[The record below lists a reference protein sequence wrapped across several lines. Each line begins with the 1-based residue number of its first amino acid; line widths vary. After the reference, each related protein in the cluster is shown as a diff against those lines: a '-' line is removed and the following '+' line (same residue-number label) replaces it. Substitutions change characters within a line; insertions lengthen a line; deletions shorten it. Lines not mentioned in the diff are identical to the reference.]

1 VKIVIEHL
9 EPILSEWIYYEYESS
24 YKIVGDDLLI
34 TGIKIPGLPS
44 TPKRFNEVFD
54 PSEVII
60 LDPQADRKLSR
71 EDLNKAKAVVI
82 GGILGDHPPKGR
94 TKLLLSDKFPE
105 AMKRNI
111 GKYQFPIDGAV
122 LYTKLLMENKE
133 IKYVFGLQIKC
144 NYRGLENVIELPY
157 AYILIC
163 DRPYI
168 YEKLLNYLT
177 RGLKDCRI
185 YFDKEKIFMD
195 IENSVKT

>member
-1 VKIVIEHL
+1 
-9 EPILSEWIYYEYESS
+9 
-24 YKIVGDDLLI
+24 
-34 TGIKIPGLPS
+34 
-44 TPKRFNEVFD
+44 
-54 PSEVII
+54 
-60 LDPQADRKLSR
+60 
-71 EDLNKAKAVVI
+71 
-82 GGILGDHPPKGR
+82 
-94 TKLLLSDKFPE
+94 
-105 AMKRNI
+105 MKRNI

-144 NYRGLENVIELPY
+144 NYMGLENVIELPY
-157 AYILIC
+157 AYILIS